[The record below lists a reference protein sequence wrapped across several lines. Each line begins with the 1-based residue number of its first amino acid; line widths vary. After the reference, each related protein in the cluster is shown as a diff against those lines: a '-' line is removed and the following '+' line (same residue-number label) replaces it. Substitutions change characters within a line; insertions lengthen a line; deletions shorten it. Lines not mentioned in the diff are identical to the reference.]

1 MKNVVSFIFIGYKL
15 NWLSYLFIGPSLTP
29 IPTGVSSSAKGKMR
43 KEVQDL
49 MNLKYTNALSKFIE
63 IVDTGYLNAGH
74 C

>member
-1 MKNVVSFIFIGYKL
+1 MCEVSFLKHISIKSKV
-15 NWLSYLFIGPSLTP
+15 SYLFIGPSLTP